1 MARTEITVANG
12 VVNSDAIVTPKA
24 IQPGA
29 TGLSGYYVGSSTFD
43 NRLGLLVE
51 NTGSATGTIE
61 IKASDFYENKGIGDL
76 VITVGGSVT
85 KLVGPLD
92 GTQFRQA
99 SGYINVDSVG
109 VTGTISAVEI
119 G

>member
-1 MARTEITVANG
+1 MARTEITVALG
-12 VVNSDAIVTPKA
+12 VVNSSAIVTPLA

-29 TGLSGYYVGSSTFD
+29 TGLSGYAVQDSTFD
-43 NRLGLLVE
+43 NRLGLLVT
-51 NTGSATGTIE
+51 NSGSATGTIE
-61 IKASDFYENKGIGDL
+61 IKASDFYENKGKGDI

-85 KLVGPLD
+85 KLIGPLD
-92 GTQFRQA
+92 GTQVRQA

>member
-1 MARTEITVANG
+1 MARTEITVAKG
-12 VVNSDAIVTPKA
+12 VVNSFAAITAKA

-43 NRLGLLVE
+43 NRLGLIVT
-51 NTGSATGTIE
+51 NNGSATGAVE
-61 IKASDFYENKGIGDL
+61 IKASDFYENKGQGDMS
-76 VITVGGSVT
+76 VTVGGSVSM
-85 KLVGPLD
+85 LIGPLD
-92 GTQFRQA
+92 GARFRQ
-99 SGYINVDSVG
+99 STGYINVDSVG